1 MNQGWTLKTGKMFS
15 GATFECTNVFCRAYW
30 LTVTNQVY
38 ITARGRKLWT
48 DIYWQRWLGI
58 RIDFLGAMLTFVVA
72 ILTVATRF
80 TISPSQTGVV

>member
-1 MNQGWTLKTGKMFS
+1 MNQGWTLKTGKIFYI
-15 GATFECTNVFCRAYW
+15 AIFECTDVFCRAYW

-38 ITARGRKLWT
+38 IIVQRRRLRT

-80 TISPSQTGVV
+80 TISPAQTGVV